1 MADSAGSSNS
11 VSFVGWS
18 ITLLISLLL
27 HGILLLLPM
36 PSESQA
42 EESEKPQ
49 EEETVKVA
57 KLPSLAPPPVQSPP
71 RRLPLRPQPRVERPK
86 TERAASQTAA
96 QAVRPPTPRPRLSSE
111 PSTASAPQP
120 SSQQP
125 SSQPKGA
132 EKPGSSALPPT
143 ETPKEPPS
151 PIGPT
156 DEELQALRQQEL
168 DQIYDSASSIKG
180 AVPFSAL
187 GIDTKTLSQP
197 QAFFTEESIM
207 INQKDQAK
215 DPDLLPYLRPPQFF
229 DNKKV
234 ADVLKLLQ
242 NSPEWSG
249 LEPAGE
255 YGGGKLFKA
264 TRPVTEQAKEKVIFF
279 LSIVQN
285 NVKPTSTYL
294 FFWEKNPNEA

>member
-57 KLPSLAPPPVQSPP
+57 KLPSLAPPPVQPPP

-86 TERAASQTAA
+86 TERAASQAA
-96 QAVRPPTPRPRLSSE
+96 RPPVPRPPAPRPRLLPE

-120 SSQQP
+120 SSQ
-125 SSQPKGA
+125 PKRV
-132 EKPGSSALPPT
+132 EKPDSSALPPT
-143 ETPKEPPS
+143 ETPKEPA
-151 PIGPT
+151 GPT

-168 DQIYDSASSIKG
+168 DQIYDSASSIQG

-197 QAFFTEESIM
+197 QAFFTEESIVT
-207 INQKDQAK
+207 NQQDQAK

-242 NSPEWSG
+242 NSSEWSG

-264 TRPVTEQAKEKVIFF
+264 TRPVTEQTEEKVVFF